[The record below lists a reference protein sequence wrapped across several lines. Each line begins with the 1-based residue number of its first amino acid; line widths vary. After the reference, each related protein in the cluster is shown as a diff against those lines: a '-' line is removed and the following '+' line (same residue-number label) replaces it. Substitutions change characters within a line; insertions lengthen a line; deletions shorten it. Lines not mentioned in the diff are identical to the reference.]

1 MLVKLRIIF
10 TILSAICA
18 AAVVPIGTFFGLIG
32 AIICIVLAVMFFV
45 VMLGF
50 KNKQETKENPPEE
63 RPDFFHPKK
72 SDASATELPKENVR
86 EWKGDEENK

>member
-10 TILSAICA
+10 TILSAVCA
-18 AAVVPIGTFFGLIG
+18 AAVVPVGTFFGLIG
-32 AIICIVLAVMFFV
+32 ALICVVAAIMFFV
-45 VMLGF
+45 IMLGF
-50 KNKQETKENPPEE
+50 KSKQETKENPPQQQ
-63 RPDFFHPKK
+63 PDFFHPKK